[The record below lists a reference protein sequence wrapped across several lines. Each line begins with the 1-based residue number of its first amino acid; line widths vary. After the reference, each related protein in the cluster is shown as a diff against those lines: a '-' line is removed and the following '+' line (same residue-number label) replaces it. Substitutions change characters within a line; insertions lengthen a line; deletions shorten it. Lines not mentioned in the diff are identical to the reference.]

1 VSSLGKEGK
10 ANNFFP
16 TIFSMAQVQQQ
27 AFPFFLLN
35 VTLILAVKII
45 SGKNITILICQSQL
59 LQVF

>member
-1 VSSLGKEGK
+1 
-10 ANNFFP
+10 
-16 TIFSMAQVQQQ
+16 MAQVQQK